1 MEAVR
6 GKGDITKK
14 EMRSE
19 ERGHEQKIGEDDRR
33 RRRGR
38 ASIENTH
45 RVKMG

>member
-1 MEAVR
+1 
-6 GKGDITKK
+6 
-14 EMRSE
+14 MRSE

-45 RVKMG
+45 RVKRRGAEGDETRQDER